1 MAPSKALEAVYVVAF
16 GSVVLAVVDSTHW
29 LSWLLFGL
37 TMILP
42 LGFSMIREHWPLA
55 TTVYLVIGCQQVIA
69 VLITFFLLRP
79 IDLWDAT
86 YFDVLAAWAAQEPT
100 TESGRLW
107 EIGYL
112 TYVNCMSGIYRINN
126 TFFTGVEVSVLFS
139 VLGLL
144 LMIELAH
151 DCKVPPTRLWWVAL
165 AGLIP
170 GSLLFFSVTYREAW
184 QFFFLVMAVFGAM
197 RVVVRGEVRWWLIV
211 LVAVVLLG
219 LLQKA
224 LLLYAGFLL
233 ILTAVFSMFSP
244 ARLGVRLTVGLT
256 IPVLCVALG
265 VMFWLEPQLVTFL
278 EPTLRLIDAD
288 LLNQIS
294 VYRERMVNWGAPRT
308 GYKIIYDWS
317 NGASV
322 AITLASIYAHYLF
335 APFSGISRWVDL
347 YPIAEACMRFS
358 LLSIICIGFFRMR
371 SGHRQGVV
379 FLLAIYLSLTLMW
392 SIGTTNY
399 GQAIRHHALSNWILF
414 VLTAV
419 VLSSQFV
426 GPTRFGG
433 AKKPT

>member
-1 MAPSKALEAVYVVAF
+1 MMAPSKVLEAVYVVAF
-16 GSVVLAVVDSTHW
+16 GGVVLAVVDSTHW

-42 LGFSMIREHWPLA
+42 LGFSMVREHWPLA

-100 TESGRLW
+100 TESGHLW

-151 DCKVPPTRLWWVAL
+151 DCKVPKTRLWWVAL

-197 RVVVRGEVRWWLIV
+197 RVVVRGEMRWWLIV
-211 LVAVVLLG
+211 LVAVVLMG
-219 LLQKA
+219 LLHH
-224 LLLYAGFLL
+224 
-233 ILTAVFSMFSP
+233 
-244 ARLGVRLTVGLT
+244 
-256 IPVLCVALG
+256 
-265 VMFWLEPQLVTFL
+265 
-278 EPTLRLIDAD
+278 
-288 LLNQIS
+288 LN
-294 VYRERMVNWGAPRT
+294 P
-308 GYKIIYDWS
+308 
-317 NGASV
+317 
-322 AITLASIYAHYLF
+322 
-335 APFSGISRWVDL
+335 
-347 YPIAEACMRFS
+347 
-358 LLSIICIGFFRMR
+358 
-371 SGHRQGVV
+371 
-379 FLLAIYLSLTLMW
+379 
-392 SIGTTNY
+392 
-399 GQAIRHHALSNWILF
+399 
-414 VLTAV
+414 
-419 VLSSQFV
+419 
-426 GPTRFGG
+426 
-433 AKKPT
+433 